1 MSGPAAVALAL
12 LAGLAGSMQV
22 AVMGRFGERIGSFE
36 AFAVAS
42 ALTAVIAVTVLLV
55 ARRSLAGVADAA
67 ETPPWMWLGGLFGA
81 FVVLTITVTA
91 PRIGVAA
98 VVALLIAGQLV
109 MGALID
115 RYGWFGV
122 EQVPLGWQRL
132 LGVALLAAGTGLMLR
147 R

>member
-1 MSGPAAVALAL
+1 
-12 LAGLAGSMQV
+12 MQV
-22 AVMGRFGERIGSFE
+22 AVMGRFGDRIGSFE

-42 ALTAVIAVTVLLV
+42 LLTAAIAVVTLFVV
-55 ARRSLAGVADAA
+55 RRSVAGVGDAL
-67 ETPPWMWLGGLFGA
+67 ETPAWMWLGGLFGA

-122 EQVPLGWQRL
+122 DRVPLGWQRL
-132 LGVALLAAGTGLMLR
+132 LGVALLALGTALMLR
-147 R
+147 K